1 MKLKEFIREQ
11 KERHAVLAFG
21 RMNPIHSGHELVVN
35 KVRKVADKHGAA
47 HHIVLSHTQDTEKNP
62 LSPEQK
68 IKHARRAFTGTNF
81 IASSKE
87 HPTFLKHAELLHK
100 AGVTHLHMVGGG
112 DRTADYK
119 EKLNRYNGTGPGK
132 LFNFKKI
139 TVHSSGDR
147 DPDADDL
154 EGMSASKMRKH
165 VKNNDFESFKKGVPS
180 RMSHGHAR
188 EMFNDVKRSLKLN
201 EQLNESFEQFLIEGV
216 HDAAIF
222 KAVFL
227 AGGPGSGKDFVLDNT
242 LEGHGLT
249 EVNSDRALE
258 YLMDKKG
265 LDKLMPAKEKA
276 ERETARGRAKD
287 ITELRQRLAIKGR
300 NGLIINGTGDDL
312 EKITAMKKRLEDSGY
327 ETKMVLVNT
336 SDEVSQKRN
345 IERGQRGGRTVP
357 ELIRS
362 QKWQDVQNSRAEY
375 AKLFGQNYHEI
386 DNSVDLR
393 ESPPEVVKQQKDKML
408 DLFKNVQEFIKRPPS
423 SEQAKT
429 WVEKELSKKN
439 RFTPGVKDET
449 GAHPSSEAM
458 SQAQRLGLT
467 YMGFGRY
474 GKNGK
479 ATHHSVH
486 DTLEPIIS
494 DKAKK
499 VNEEFELLAESLS
512 DSGDL
517 NLLLLGNG
525 VQEVN
530 MYHNNENDSY
540 DVKEEKKSPN
550 YLKDKNGMIKTFM
563 LRRAA
568 AKEAHQKNGSVERYK
583 NGYIVKLNEEIEDV
597 NKINRTNQKSIW
609 QIREDARIGRE
620 STASDGTGDGRTTSA
635 SSLIT
640 ECATTEA
647 CSCSDEDAEKKTRKE
662 NVKTEAIDKGI
673 ETGNSMSVTGE
684 KISIPMSLS
693 KFRKVKK

>member
-35 KVRKVADKHGAA
+35 KVREIANKVGGA
-47 HHIVLSHTQDTEKNP
+47 HHIVLSHSQDPEKNP
-62 LSPEQK
+62 LTPEQK
-68 IKHARRAFTGTNF
+68 LKHARRAFPGTNF
-81 IASSKE
+81 VASSKE

-112 DRTADYK
+112 DRADEYK
-119 EKLNRYNGTGPGK
+119 EKLQKYNGTGPGK
-132 LFNFKKI
+132 LYNFKNI
-139 TVHSSGDR
+139 TVHSAGDR

-154 EGMSASKMRKH
+154 GGMSASKMRKH
-165 VKNNDFESFKKGVPS
+165 VQSNDFESFKKGVPS
-180 RMSHGHAR
+180 RMSHSHAK
-188 EMFNDVKRSLKLN
+188 EMFNDVKRNMKMN

-249 EVNSDRALE
+249 EINSDRALE

-276 ERETARGRAKD
+276 DREAARGRAKD

-312 EKITAMKKRLEDSGY
+312 EKISAMKKRLEDLGY

-336 SDEVSQKRN
+336 SDEVSQQRN

-393 ESPPEVVKQQKDKML
+393 ESPPETVKQQKDKML
-408 DLFKNVQEFIKRPPS
+408 DLFKNVQEFVKRPPS
-423 SEQAKT
+423 TEQAKT
-429 WVEKELSKKN
+429 WVEKELAKKN

-449 GAHPSSEAM
+449 GAHPGSEAM
-458 SQAQRLGLT
+458 TQAQRLGLT

-479 ATHHSVH
+479 VTHHSVH
-486 DTLEPIIS
+486 DTLEPVIS

-512 DSGDL
+512 DSGAL
-517 NLLLLGNG
+517 NLLLLGSG

-530 MYHNNENDSY
+530 MYYNNENDSY
-540 DVKEEKKSPN
+540 DMKEEKKSPN
-550 YLKDKNGMIKTFM
+550 YLKDKNGMVKTFM

-568 AKEAHQKNGSVERYK
+568 AKEAHIKNGSVERFK

-597 NKINRTNQKSIW
+597 NKINRTGQKSIR
-609 QIREDARIGRE
+609 QIRESGRIGGE
-620 STASDGTGDGRTTSA
+620 NPTNDGRTTSSTSA
-635 SSLIT
+635 SSLIA
-640 ECATTEA
+640 ECAGVEA
-647 CSCSDEDAEKKTRKE
+647 CSCSDEDTKKKTRKE
-662 NVKTEAIDKGI
+662 NIKTEAIDKGI
-673 ETGNSMSVTGE
+673 EPGNSMSVNGE
-684 KISIPMSLS
+684 RISTPMSLS
-693 KFRKVKK
+693 KFRKKKL